1 MRRVALALAAILA
14 LALLPSESD
23 AQTANSGNIHS
34 GVVTAHCSLS
44 ITTVVTL
51 YAACVAAGTSLAA
64 MQRANWAMIAN
75 EGAAY
80 RYWSDGTTATTASGM
95 PVATGTAM
103 APTYMALTSGVSD
116 ATSIVAQ
123 SGTTVLDI
131 EFIQ

>member
-14 LALLPSESD
+14 LALPSS
-23 AQTANSGNIHS
+23 AQTANSGNIHP
-34 GVVTAHCSLS
+34 GVITAHCVLS
-44 ITTVVTL
+44 VTTVVTL
-51 YAACVAAGTSLAA
+51 YTACVAAGTNLAA

-95 PVATGTAM
+95 PVASGTAA

-116 ATSIVAQ
+116 MTSLVAQ
-123 SGTTVLDI
+123 SGTSVLDI